1 MQLVNKRPT
10 RQRYHE
16 TLTDNTSDEWKN
28 LLSQS
33 EETNLPMEVL
43 LRKKTGD
50 PEPGMPVSALYD
62 MMAREDIYP
71 GSSWSRPAQTVK
83 EATSTPLKL
92 NLQLAHWDKLFHDRI
107 WGKPS
112 DLHSFAQTVDQLV
125 PGSIYRPYSDGREVI
140 NRNRR
145 TPEIRLEQIVGEV
158 ITQSDDL
165 IRASGFTVDGGL
177 QTLVEVPENETFP
190 EVMFTVD
197 QDASGMKKVGF
208 SLSSSREAKFREQYV
223 QTVDRVV
230 EQIADLQATALTNEG
245 VKLIM
250 DEAPSRN
257 GVLANT
263 IEGLT
268 NLATSSENGY
278 AVDTILMHVDKF
290 RTLVPILQ
298 RLGGSDQP
306 LPVGAEARVPGIF
319 GSIEILNNTQRA
331 TRYGYFTGPNA
342 AVVGLGTNDAVAFPV
357 ATTLDMYQQTQGM
370 VDEEAY
376 YVPNQKWTRVISM
389 IYGYKCYD
397 VNGIDRRTA

>member
-1 MQLVNKRPT
+1 MSNQRPT
-10 RQRYHE
+10 RARYHQ
-16 TLTDNTSDEWKN
+16 TLTDKTSNEWKN
-28 LLSQS
+28 LLSES

-43 LRKKTGD
+43 LRKKSGD

-71 GSSWSRPAQTVK
+71 GSSWSRPALTVK

-107 WGKPS
+107 WGKES
-112 DLHSFAQTVDQLV
+112 DSRAFAQTVDQLV

-145 TPEIRLEQIVGEV
+145 TPEVRLEQIVGEV

-177 QTLVEVPENETFP
+177 QTLVEVPENGDFP

-245 VKLIM
+245 AGLIVL
-250 DEAPSRN
+250 EAPSPSAR
-257 GVLANT
+257 LANSVAA
-263 IEGLT
+263 LT
-268 NLATSSENGY
+268 ELATSSVNGY
-278 AVDTILMHVDKF
+278 AIDTVLMHVDKF
-290 RTLVPILQ
+290 RNMVPVLQ
-298 RLGGSDQP
+298 RLGGSDYP
-306 LPVGAEARVPGIF
+306 LPADANARVPGLF
-319 GSIEILNNTQRA
+319 GAIEILNNTQRA
-331 TRYGYFTGPNA
+331 TRYGYFTSANA
-342 AVVGLGTNDAVAFPV
+342 TAVGLGVNDLVAFPV
-357 ATTLDMYQQTQGM
+357 GSTLDMYQQTQGM

-389 IYGYKCYD
+389 IYGFKCYD
-397 VNGIDRRTA
+397 VNGIDLRNQ

>member
-1 MQLVNKRPT
+1 
-10 RQRYHE
+10 
-16 TLTDNTSDEWKN
+16 
-28 LLSQS
+28 
-33 EETNLPMEVL
+33 MEVL
-43 LRKKTGD
+43 LRKKSGD

-107 WGKPS
+107 WGQPNDS
-112 DLHSFAQTVDQLV
+112 HVFAQTVDQLV
-125 PGSIYRPYSDGREVI
+125 PGSIYRPYNDGREPI
-140 NRNRR
+140 NRARR
-145 TPEIRLEQIVGEV
+145 TPEVRLEQIVGNV

-208 SLSSSREAKFREQYV
+208 SLSSSREAKFKEQYT

-245 VKLIM
+245 AKLIL
-250 DEAPSRN
+250 DEAPSAATA
-257 GVLANT
+257 LANT
-263 IEGLT
+263 VAGLT
-268 NLATSSENGY
+268 ELATSSQNGY
-278 AVDTILMHVDKF
+278 GIDTVLMGVGRF
-290 RTLVPILQ
+290 RTLVPVLQ
-298 RLGGSDQP
+298 RLGGSDYP
-306 LPVGAEARVPGIF
+306 LSADQAARVPGIF

-331 TRYGYFTGPNA
+331 TRYGYFNDA
-342 AVVGLGTNDAVAFPV
+342 NRDAIGLGSDLIAFPV

-376 YVPNQKWTRVISM
+376 YVANQKWTRVISM
-389 IYGYKCYD
+389 IYGFKIYD
-397 VNGIDRRTA
+397 VNGIVHRS